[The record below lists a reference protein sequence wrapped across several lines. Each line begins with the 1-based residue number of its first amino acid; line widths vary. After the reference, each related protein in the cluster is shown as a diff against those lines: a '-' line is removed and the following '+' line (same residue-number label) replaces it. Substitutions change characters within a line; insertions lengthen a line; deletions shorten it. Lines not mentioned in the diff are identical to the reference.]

1 MKIYTVM
8 IDMLD
13 RVGYNNTKWVPSK
26 FSGRIHLDRKAAER
40 ELLEAEAAALHAKNL
55 GDAYI
60 QEEVIEI

>member
-13 RVGYNNTKWVPSK
+13 RVGYKTTWIESK

-40 ELLEAEAAALHAKNL
+40 ELLEAEAAALHSKNL
-55 GDAYI
+55 GDARI
-60 QEEVIEI
+60 KEEVIEI